1 MSIQFV
7 AAPRIDMIDE
17 SKQYA
22 INIRNLYEVD
32 SARAECEGSGQERE
46 Q

>member
-32 SARAECEGSGQERE
+32 SARAEGSGQERE